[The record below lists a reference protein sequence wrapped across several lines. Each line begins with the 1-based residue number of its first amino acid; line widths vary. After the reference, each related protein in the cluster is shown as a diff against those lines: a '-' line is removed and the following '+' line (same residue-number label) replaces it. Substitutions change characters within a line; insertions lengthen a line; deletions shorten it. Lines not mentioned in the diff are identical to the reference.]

1 MAIGSSIAVCCAGI
15 RYEVRRRKTPH
26 ISGDPGVMLSNLRF
40 DADLVIPPRLTVPAR
55 SMARAPKK
63 KGYEKIGR
71 QESGEREPAMV

>member
-1 MAIGSSIAVCCAGI
+1 M
-15 RYEVRRRKTPH
+15 R
-26 ISGDPGVMLSNLRF
+26 SNLRF